1 MNNKIEQVL
10 PSELFDMSQEIVS
23 REDAVK
29 ALVRFEGST
38 TSMKTLLREIQT
50 TSADSYETHALAQIL
65 ALSVIRF
72 RNTIDFILTRAF
84 PKKGFQEINS
94 RSRNILRLALF
105 DYKWLQTGT
114 NEILSYFPEIKMQYY
129 EEFKN
134 AVQFNLDDSIKDM
147 PDINR
152 LSLKYSH
159 PTFLVETLLDNLER
173 DDTIQL
179 LNTNNQ
185 GRTYYIR
192 PNKLFDDFEIA
203 LESLEGVDFQ
213 RDSEVAEVF
222 KVIHGIDAVVSSKL
236 FKEGRVLIQDKASVM
251 AVNALDPKPGEKIW
265 DACAAPGM
273 KTHLIAERMKGL
285 GEIVATDIYEERVL
299 VAEKLSRKLNA
310 PHIEWIRADATKPI
324 VQDADKILID
334 APCTSTG
341 VLQSY
346 PSFKWRLN
354 KETLFALMTVQN
366 KILDAVL
373 SAYAER
379 LGTIVVFST
388 CSLLPH
394 EGESQIES
402 VLKKHNVELLPLWN
416 NSSLGYS
423 KFDCSEL
430 VQRLFPHKHNSSGF
444 FIAKLQITR

>member
-1 MNNKIEQVL
+1 
-10 PSELFDMSQEIVS
+10 MSQEIAS

-29 ALVRFEGST
+29 ALVQYEEAT
-38 TSMKTLLREIQT
+38 TSMKTLLRELQT
-50 TSADSYETHALAQIL
+50 TSPDSYEAQALAQIL
-65 ALSVIRF
+65 ALSVIRY

-84 PKKGFQEINS
+84 PKKSFQDISS

-105 DYKWLQTGT
+105 DFKWLHTGIS
-114 NEILSYFPEIKMQYY
+114 EILSYFPEIELKYY
-129 EEFKN
+129 EEFNN
-134 AVQFNLDDSIKDM
+134 AIRFNLDESIKDL
-147 PDINR
+147 PDVNR
-152 LSLKYSH
+152 MSLKYSH

-185 GRTYYIR
+185 SRTYYIR
-192 PNKLFDDFEIA
+192 PNRLYDDFELF
-203 LESLEGVDFQ
+203 LESLENVEFQ
-213 RDSEVAEVF
+213 RDSEVPEIY
-222 KVIHGIDAVVSSKL
+222 KVVHGIDNIVSSNS
-236 FKEGRVLIQDKASVM
+236 FKEGRILIQDKASVM
-251 AVNALDPKPGEKIW
+251 AVNALDPTPGEKIW

-273 KTHLIAERMKGL
+273 KTQLIAERMNGL
-285 GEIVATDIYEERVL
+285 GEIIATDIYEERIL
-299 VAEKLSRKLNA
+299 ISEKLSKKLNA
-310 PHIEWIRADATKPI
+310 TQIKWKRADATKPI
-324 VQDADKILID
+324 VLDANKILID

-373 SAYAER
+373 SAYSER
-379 LGTIVVFST
+379 PGTIIVFST

-394 EGESQIES
+394 EGESQIDS
-402 VLKKHNVELLPLWN
+402 ALKKHNVKLLPLWN

-430 VQRLFPHKHNSSGF
+430 VRRLFPHIHNSSGF
-444 FIAKLQITR
+444 FIAKLQVTR

>member
-1 MNNKIEQVL
+1 
-10 PSELFDMSQEIVS
+10 
-23 REDAVK
+23 
-29 ALVRFEGST
+29 
-38 TSMKTLLREIQT
+38 
-50 TSADSYETHALAQIL
+50 
-65 ALSVIRF
+65 
-72 RNTIDFILTRAF
+72 
-84 PKKGFQEINS
+84 
-94 RSRNILRLALF
+94 
-105 DYKWLQTGT
+105 
-114 NEILSYFPEIKMQYY
+114 
-129 EEFKN
+129 
-134 AVQFNLDDSIKDM
+134 
-147 PDINR
+147 
-152 LSLKYSH
+152 
-159 PTFLVETLLDNLER
+159 
-173 DDTIQL
+173 
-179 LNTNNQ
+179 
-185 GRTYYIR
+185 
-192 PNKLFDDFEIA
+192 
-203 LESLEGVDFQ
+203 
-213 RDSEVAEVF
+213 
-222 KVIHGIDAVVSSKL
+222 
-236 FKEGRVLIQDKASVM
+236 
-251 AVNALDPKPGEKIW
+251 
-265 DACAAPGM
+265 
-273 KTHLIAERMKGL
+273 MKGL